1 MTIAIKTVL
10 KAENP
15 KFIPYGVDRSE
26 QLIDVPKRGFEVELL
41 KALTGKSRFAS
52 VDEYKAD
59 ASKYAGL
66 LTAFHN
72 INAIVRNSILSGI
85 HWGMEEGNADD
96 SGWKELFA
104 NASTIYLS
112 GNPKAANFLET
123 HYKPI
128 AEYVKTRIDKSK
140 RRQP

>member
-72 INAIVRNSILSGI
+72 INAIVRNNVLRGI
-85 HWGMEEGNADD
+85 HWGEAMDKVEDG
-96 SGWKELFA
+96 GWKELFA
-104 NASTIYLS
+104 NTSTIYLS
-112 GNPKAANFLET
+112 GDKKAANFLET
-123 HYKPI
+123 HYRPI
-128 AEYVKTRIDKSK
+128 AEYVKTRIDKS
-140 RRQP
+140 RRR